1 MKANLEATNGLVL
14 TEAVSVALA
23 EFVGRAQ
30 AHELMEHAAKK
41 AIQSKKH
48 LRAVLLEMPEVSK
61 HLSDSEVD
69 RLLDPKNYLGSAQEF
84 IERVLGGAD
93 ACH

>member
-1 MKANLEATNGLVL
+1 
-14 TEAVSVALA
+14 
-23 EFVGRAQ
+23 
-30 AHELMEHAAKK
+30 
-41 AIQSKKH
+41 
-48 LRAVLLEMPEVSK
+48 MPEVSK